1 MQGSVG
7 IPLQASSRLSCFIK
21 TEVPIGRLQRLAP
34 WQKSLQN
41 SHSSTF
47 QPRGFADRPWL
58 QNMGPHPA
66 QPASSPRVLSIQS
79 HVVHGYVGNKCAVFP
94 LQLLGFEVDPI
105 YSVQFSNHT
114 GYPSFKG
121 ARFDGEHLK
130 SLIAGLE
137 ENGLM
142 KGYTHLL
149 SGYMGSVTV
158 LEAIADVMQKMKAAN
173 DGHVTYV
180 CDPVMGDEGKLY
192 VAPELVQAYRNRI
205 MPLASVL
212 VPNQF
217 EAELLAGCSSPI
229 TSLQGGLAACEALH
243 AQGPHTVIITSMQ
256 LPEDTHHVTL
266 LASTTQE
273 QSAGEQ
279 FQRLALR
286 IPKIDAYFTGTGV
299 SSCLAWLCY
308 IFAGECL
315 ILFQVACL
323 STHFSTSIEA
333 VDLSGLVCVSLSIN
347 SHFWA
352 ECLWRKIALVARNYF
367 PSLQRR
373 GVGGL

>member
-1 MQGSVG
+1 M
-7 IPLQASSRLSCFIK
+7 AY
-21 TEVPIGRLQRLAP
+21 LACG
-34 WQKSLQN
+34 
-41 SHSSTF
+41 T
-47 QPRGFADRPWL
+47 
-58 QNMGPHPA
+58 
-66 QPASSPRVLSIQS
+66 
-79 HVVHGYVGNKCAVFP
+79 
-94 LQLLGFEVDPI
+94 
-105 YSVQFSNHT
+105 
-114 GYPSFKG
+114 
-121 ARFDGEHLK
+121 
-130 SLIAGLE
+130 
-137 ENGLM
+137 
-142 KGYTHLL
+142 
-149 SGYMGSVTV
+149 GYMGSVTV

-173 DGHVTYV
+173 DGHRQKGPSVIYLTASLLLLPPLFDVRISHPPNSWTSWLRLCHFPVSRCSWCPAV

-212 VPNQF
+212 VPNQ
-217 EAELLAGCSSPI
+217 
-229 TSLQGGLAACEALH
+229 
-243 AQGPHTVIITSMQ
+243 
-256 LPEDTHHVTL
+256 
-266 LASTTQE
+266 
-273 QSAGEQ
+273 SAGEQ

-286 IPKIDAYFTGTGV
+286 IPKIDAYFTGT
-299 SSCLAWLCY
+299 
-308 IFAGECL
+308 GECL